1 MAESGKPEPA
11 TMPTAAV
18 IQTVAAVVMPLTM
31 PPDWR
36 MAPAPRKPTPVTIWA
51 AMRPGSPEGVAKR

>member
-36 MAPAPRKPTPVTIWA
+36 MAPAPRKPTPVTI
-51 AMRPGSPEGVAKR
+51 